1 MGTKNNSLIM
11 DIFLVHVKHF
21 QRAFRIIFLIDRKS
35 IGTNRPQKA
44 LFLGPN
50 SVFSS
55 KLICGPRRQRIGLEG
70 VFLSFA
76 NCVRKTVR
84 VGIVWY
90 VPL

>member
-55 KLICGPRRQRIGLEG
+55 KFGLG
-70 VFLSFA
+70 AKLGAFCNFLGALAPEKSGHTA
-76 NCVRKTVR
+76 GK
-84 VGIVWY
+84 WSK
-90 VPL
+90 LWK